1 MITKEKKNCGI
12 SGTSWIVACWIIHL

>member
-12 SGTSWIVACWIIHL
+12 SWTSWIVACWIIHL